1 MRLILVRH
9 GEAHAGFHGP
19 IAGSRGCAGLTDRG
33 RIQAQ
38 VLRDVLGRS
47 RWMHADVLLSS
58 VLPRAVET
66 AEIIAP
72 GLDLE
77 LASRDCDLCEVHT
90 GAADGLLWSEYAE
103 RYEAFDMEDE
113 PDRPFA
119 PGGESWNGFHQRVAG
134 ALDRLVAT
142 YDGRTVMVVCHAGV
156 IVASMR
162 LLLQM
167 PLAGARVHLRPSNT
181 GITEWTHD
189 ASSGRWTLHT
199 FNDAS
204 HLLGL
209 GEDSAARPLPSG
221 SERPEH
227 EYSVE
232 SARDAVERGE
242 AADWVARFL
251 ASPGSDNAVLGES
264 LAQRPDSWLGPVR
277 LPLDRL
283 CRLAGP
289 ADAPVLEVV
298 EEHEWRDD
306 VADLA
311 ERIAGGFEPP
321 PVIVT
326 ARADQLVVEDGNHRI
341 EALRRAGHEHA
352 WALVSFEDP
361 SERAGFVV
369 PGG

>member
-232 SARDAVERGE
+232 SARDAVERGRLPTGWR
-242 AADWVARFL
+242 ASSPARAATMPCWANRLPSAPTRGSGRCASPSIVCADWRDQRTRRCSRWWRSTSGAMTSPIWRNGSQVA
-251 ASPGSDNAVLGES
+251 S
-264 LAQRPDSWLGPVR
+264 
-277 LPLDRL
+277 
-283 CRLAGP
+283 
-289 ADAPVLEVV
+289 
-298 EEHEWRDD
+298 
-306 VADLA
+306 
-311 ERIAGGFEPP
+311 
-321 PVIVT
+321 
-326 ARADQLVVEDGNHRI
+326 NHR
-341 EALRRAGHEHA
+341 R
-352 WALVSFEDP
+352 
-361 SERAGFVV
+361 
-369 PGG
+369 